1 MVASVRVNALDQS
14 GLLGICKCTAAPYSS
29 RKCTVARVHFL
40 ILPFMIYGPFVDK
53 PYSTFT
59 EAPPVIHI
67 NQTLGVLVL

>member
-14 GLLGICKCTAAPYSS
+14 GLLGMCKCTADPHVC
-29 RKCTVARVHFL
+29 RKCTVAGVHFL

-53 PYSTFT
+53 SYSTFT
-59 EAPPVIHI
+59 ETPPVIHI